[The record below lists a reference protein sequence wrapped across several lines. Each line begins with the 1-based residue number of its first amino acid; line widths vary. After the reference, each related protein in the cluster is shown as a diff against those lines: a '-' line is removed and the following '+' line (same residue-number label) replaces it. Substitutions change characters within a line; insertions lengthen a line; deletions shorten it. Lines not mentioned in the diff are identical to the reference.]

1 MPKDS
6 PDQIDLLDGMV
17 APPKKVVEAAQQAW
31 NDFAVRYKWR
41 ESKVLD
47 KALRA
52 SIERA
57 VGDYGGLTGWRDAL
71 AKIAKNR
78 FVQGQVAPTG
88 GHKQFKA
95 NIVWFCRAQ
104 TIRNVI
110 EDAYDDDGAD
120 AGDGKVSLSKM
131 MAPSD
136 PWAVWLRDYKP
147 RGFWPAHLG
156 PRPEEPNCRAPAP
169 MVAAWRERVGFKAP
183 PVVQETAE
191 DRLAHLVVSYR
202 QRGFYDKGNSAEEE
216 LAKLQGRPPVLVP
229 GPDVAG
235 LTGAG
240 SDRRAA
246 PPASRINPAF
256 VDVSPEPP
264 DYADIPEGQDFGG
277 SE

>member
-1 MPKDS
+1 MPKAKAKTADEALALFEDGELPPMPGKVETQAFEVYNEVAEKAGWTRANKLS
-6 PDQIDLLDGMV
+6 PDR
-17 APPKKVVEAAQQAW
+17 QAKLRK
-31 NDFAVRYKWR
+31 AVH
-41 ESKVLD
+41 EV
-47 KALRA
+47 
-52 SIERA
+52 
-57 VGDYGGLTGWRDAL
+57 GGLVEWRAAL
-71 AKIAKNR
+71 ELGARSTFLTTKFKPDIEFVCRKPKIVKMSE
-78 FVQGQVAPTG
+78 G
-88 GHKQFKA
+88 GYSDPGTA
-95 NIVWFCRAQ
+95 A
-104 TIRNVI
+104 
-110 EDAYDDDGAD
+110 
-120 AGDGKVSLSKM
+120 DGKPSLGKM

-183 PVVQETAE
+183 AVVRETAE

-202 QRGFYDKGNSAEEE
+202 QRGFYDKGNIAEEE
-216 LAKLQGRPPVLVP
+216 LARLQGRPAVLVP

-246 PPASRINPAF
+246 PPASRIKPAF

-264 DYADIPEGQDFGG
+264 FYDDIPEGDDYGVEG
-277 SE
+277 PE